1 MFIHIDIDCFF
12 ASAQRSV
19 DPALKGIPMC
29 VGSRSNLEIF
39 DKKRNHTRLMDEN
52 SGAFVA
58 PVFYNDK
65 ERDFKSYF
73 VDEINGVEKI
83 RGIVTTSSYEARA
96 FGVKTAM
103 PISHALKLCPQMIVV
118 PSDYPLYHRLS
129 HEIHDYLAS
138 MIPRMEQFSID
149 EFFGD
154 LSGWKSEDEAYDY
167 AVYLQEQLLA
177 KFDIPVSIGISRAKW
192 IAKLATESAKPYGV
206 YEVKDIAKY
215 IENMPIAKFPGIGRG
230 FQEKL
235 GKRYISTL
243 GELSRNRELLES
255 WGKSGKQIY
264 ARVTGTC
271 KEEINTKSQRKSIGI
286 SRTFDPEGD
295 SDEIRRRVMIM
306 ARHIS
311 YIVQKLGVNPTSFY
325 LGIRYEYGSKVKK
338 SITQNRLFSENLYK
352 RNLIEMYDE
361 IALETKRAVKLTLNT
376 TNFSSQHNK
385 TLSLLDL
392 DDDMHQQEL
401 GEKIQK
407 LRSKFG
413 LDIIKSASE
422 L

>member
-12 ASAQRSV
+12 ASAHRSI
-19 DPALKGIPMC
+19 DSTLKGIPIC

-39 DKKRNHTRLMDEN
+39 DKKRNSTRLMDEN

-65 ERDFKSYF
+65 IKDFKSYF
-73 VDEINGVEKI
+73 VDNINGVEKI

-103 PISHALKLCPQMIVV
+103 PISHALQLCPQMIVI

-129 HEIHDYLAS
+129 HEIHDYLS
-138 MIPRMEQFSID
+138 TMIPQMEQFSID

-154 LSGWKSEDEAYDY
+154 LSGWKSENEAYDY
-167 AVYLQEQLLA
+167 ALYLQGQLLSR
-177 KFDIPVSIGISRAKW
+177 FGIPVSIGISHAKW
-192 IAKLATESAKPYGV
+192 IAKLATESAKPYGI
-206 YEVKDIAKY
+206 YEVKNIAKY
-215 IENMPIAKFPGIGRG
+215 IEHIPISKFPGIGKG

-243 GELSRNRELLES
+243 GELSRNKKLLES
-255 WGKSGKQIY
+255 WGKPGKQVY
-264 ARVTGTC
+264 ARATGTC
-271 KEEINTKSQRKSIGI
+271 HEKINTKGQRKSIGI

-295 SDEIRRRVMIM
+295 SEEIRRRVMIM

-311 YIVQKLGVNPTSFY
+311 YIVQNLGVNPTSFY
-325 LGIRYEYGSKVKK
+325 LGIKYEYGASVKK
-338 SITQNRLFSENLYK
+338 SITQNRLFSEHLFKSY
-352 RNLIEMYDE
+352 LADMYDE
-361 IALETKRAVKLTLNT
+361 ILLDRKRAVKLTLNA
-376 TNFSSQHNK
+376 TNFSAQHNK

-392 DDDMHQQEL
+392 DDDTQQQEL
-401 GEKIQK
+401 GDKIQK

>member
-1 MFIHIDIDCFF
+1 M
-12 ASAQRSV
+12 
-19 DPALKGIPMC
+19 
-29 VGSRSNLEIF
+29 N
-39 DKKRNHTRLMDEN
+39 EN

-58 PVFYNDK
+58 PVFYNDQIK
-65 ERDFKSYF
+65 DFKSYF
-73 VDEINGVEKI
+73 VDNINGVEKI

-103 PISHALKLCPQMIVV
+103 PISHALQLCPQMIVI

-129 HEIHDYLAS
+129 HEIHDYLS
-138 MIPRMEQFSID
+138 TMIPRMEQFSID

-167 AVYLQEQLLA
+167 GAHLQEQLLCR
-177 KFDIPVSIGISRAKW
+177 FDIPVSVGISHAKW

-206 YEVKDIAKY
+206 YEVKDIAQY
-215 IENMPIAKFPGIGRG
+215 IEHIPISKFPGIGKG
-230 FQEKL
+230 LQERL

-243 GELSRNRELLES
+243 GELSRNKELLES
-255 WGKSGKQIY
+255 WGKLGKQVY
-264 ARVTGTC
+264 ARATGTC
-271 KEEINTKSQRKSIGI
+271 QEEINTKGQRKSIGI

-311 YIVQKLGVNPTSFY
+311 YIVQNLGVNPTSFY
-325 LGIRYEYGSKVKK
+325 LGIRYEYGVNVKK
-338 SITQNRLFSENLYK
+338 SITQNRLFSENLFK
-352 RNLIEMYDE
+352 RNLVDMYDE
-361 IALETKRAVKLTLNT
+361 ISLDAKRAVKLTLNA
-376 TNFSSQHNK
+376 TNFSAQHNK

-392 DDDMHQQEL
+392 DDDTQRQEL
-401 GEKIQK
+401 GDKIQK

-413 LDIIKSASE
+413 LDIIKSGH
-422 L
+422 